1 MKVAPWIIISVLI
14 ILLVLQR
21 ECHRC
26 PVCPEA
32 ITTTDTCYIAGDTVI
47 RELPA
52 VIPPKP
58 DSIIPQPIPA
68 DIDSAA
74 IAKIFFS
81 KVYGYAV
88 LVDDS
93 SMYAGFKYM
102 IEQNRL
108 MWFIPEVANRKA
120 TTIIHNTSIIESVKP
135 KLKVFAGI
143 GVGRSFNSFGLAPSV
158 ALLTER
164 DHLYAIHYD
173 IINSDFY
180 ATAYWKIV
188 WKRNAKNK

>member
-1 MKVAPWIIISVLI
+1 MKTAPWIIIIVLI
-14 ILLVLQR
+14 LLLVLQR

-52 VIPPKP
+52 VIIPKP
-58 DSIIPQPIPA
+58 DSIIPQPIPTN
-68 DIDSAA
+68 IDSAA
-74 IAKIFFS
+74 IAKIYFS

-108 MWFIPEVANRKA
+108 QWFIPEVANRRA
-120 TTIIHNTSIIESVKP
+120 TAIIHNTTVIESVKP
-135 KLKVFAGI
+135 KNKYFAGI

-158 ALLTER
+158 ALLTKR
-164 DHLYAIHYD
+164 DHLYSIHYD
-173 IINSDFY
+173 ILNKDLY
-180 ATAYWKIV
+180 ATAYWKIT
-188 WKRNAKNK
+188 WKRDPKTK